1 MVNYHNKE
9 QEREIPS
16 VTRLR
21 LYILTQ
27 VLFLNKRT
35 TFPFIN
41 IDIITI
47 FISIKYFFCVKIY
60 RQIYSL
66 TYIF

>member
-21 LYILTQ
+21 LYILTR

-41 IDIITI
+41 IDINTI
-47 FISIKYFFCVKIY
+47 FISIKYFSV
-60 RQIYSL
+60 
-66 TYIF
+66 